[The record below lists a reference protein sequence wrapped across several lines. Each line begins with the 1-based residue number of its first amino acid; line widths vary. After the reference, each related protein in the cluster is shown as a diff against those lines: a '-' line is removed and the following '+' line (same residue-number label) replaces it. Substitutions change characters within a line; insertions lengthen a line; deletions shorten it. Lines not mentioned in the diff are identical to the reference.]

1 MWDERRTLVVDA
13 FTRKVET
20 QVAGRAAE
28 LLRRVETDTGDIYP
42 LASSRSEALKRAS
55 EMFAAEGDLDQ
66 AARARIEWL
75 VFAFRETE
83 AFGSGNYFG
92 PRYTRSDG
100 NPFPDFYALPPNTHQ
115 YLKAR
120 IAATN
125 NPLHK
130 ARYADFL
137 WDKFRDLE
145 AGVQSVP
152 AYIDCAKAQASR
164 GDGNAAFRSIRR
176 ACHLARQFK
185 SPELQV
191 VARDA
196 AVGLI
201 ELMAKSTTATYIP
214 RVAEALMGLAE
225 ILSPD
230 QRLRLSETLEQVRA
244 SFVKSC
250 DYHLERGILKSL
262 RQLYKLGGDE
272 ESERKAW
279 LAEGESYEA
288 EGDYKSRLDGSGGGP
303 EVAAHLYRLALTH
316 FLNMGETGKLDA
328 LKKKMDSA
336 YKRGPVNF
344 AAFVETLRRSFSRG
358 G

>member
-1 MWDERRTLVVDA
+1 MASR
-13 FTRKVET
+13 
-20 QVAGRAAE
+20 GAE
-28 LLRRVETDTGDIYP
+28 LLRRIEADAGVIYP

-66 AARARIEWL
+66 AARARVEWL

-83 AFGSGNYFG
+83 AFGSGSYFG
-92 PRYTRSDG
+92 PRYTKSDG
-100 NPFPDFYALPPNTHQ
+100 SPFPDFYALPPNTHQ

-120 IAATN
+120 VAATA
-125 NPLHK
+125 NPLHR
-130 ARYADFL
+130 ARYTDFL

-145 AGVQSVP
+145 AGTQAVP
-152 AYIDCAKAQASR
+152 AYIDCAKAQAAR

-176 ACHLARQFK
+176 ACHLTKQFK
-185 SPELQV
+185 NPELQIL
-191 VARDA
+191 ARDA
-196 AVGLI
+196 AAGII
-201 ELMAKSTTATYIP
+201 EVMSTSSTAMYIP

-225 ILSPD
+225 ILNPD
-230 QRLRLSETLEQVRA
+230 QRRRLSETLEQVRA
-244 SFVKSC
+244 LFVKSR

-272 ESERKAW
+272 EGERKAW

-288 EGDYKSRLDGSGGGP
+288 EGDYKLHLDSSGGGP
-303 EVAAHLYRLALTH
+303 EVAAHLYQLALTH

-336 YKRGPVNF
+336 YKRGPINF
-344 AAFVETLRRSFSRG
+344 AAFVETLRRSFTG
-358 G
+358 GGSGGTSGTGH